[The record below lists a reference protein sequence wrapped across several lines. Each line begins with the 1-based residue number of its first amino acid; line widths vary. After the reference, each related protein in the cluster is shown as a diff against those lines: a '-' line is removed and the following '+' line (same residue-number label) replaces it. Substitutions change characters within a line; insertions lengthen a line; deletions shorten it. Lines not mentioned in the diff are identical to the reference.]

1 MTRIGSRGGDRRDAP
16 AYCQCVAERPRQG
29 HRGRVSR
36 PSQVVFLGFV
46 AAALCGTG
54 LLMLPVSDAAP
65 GSASFTDALFTAVSA
80 LCVTGLSVVET
91 HVYWSTFGH
100 VVILALI
107 QIGGLGVMTFASI
120 VGLAVI
126 GRFTFR
132 SRLQAIAEN
141 RSQEL
146 DGTPKVVAGV
156 VKISLGTEAV
166 IALVLALRFWLGYG
180 KEPGEALWL
189 AAFHAVSAFNNAG
202 FSLFEGNL
210 EAYASDPLICL
221 PVAAA
226 VIIGGLGF
234 PVLVQ
239 LRRAWRKPLRW
250 SINTRLVVWGT
261 LILLPAGSVFIAAC
275 EWNNPDTF
283 GGMSGPERVL
293 AAFFMSVQTRTAGF
307 SSIDVSQMEPLSWL
321 GMDVLMFIGA
331 GPAGTGGGIK
341 VTTFAVLVFVV
352 VAEARGNP
360 EVSALGKALPAYTA
374 RQALVVVLVAAGLI
388 AVSTAALMAL
398 TDYSMDRLLFE
409 TVSAF
414 GTVGLSA
421 GVSSALP
428 VAGELILVVLM
439 FTGRLGPILLA
450 SALALQERRLKYRL
464 PEERPI
470 IG

>member
-1 MTRIGSRGGDRRDAP
+1 
-16 AYCQCVAERPRQG
+16 
-29 HRGRVSR
+29 
-36 PSQVVFLGFV
+36 
-46 AAALCGTG
+46 
-54 LLMLPVSDAAP
+54 MLPVSDAGP
-65 GSASFTDALFTAVSA
+65 GSASFTDALFTSVSA

-100 VVILALI
+100 VVILVLI
-107 QIGGLGVMTFASI
+107 QVGGLGVMTFASI

-126 GRFTFR
+126 GRFRFR

-141 RSQEL
+141 RSQDL
-146 DGTPKVVAGV
+146 NGTPGVISGV
-156 VKISLGTEAV
+156 VRISLVTEAAV
-166 IALVLALRFWLGYG
+166 ALVLTLRFWLGYG

-189 AAFHAVSAFNNAG
+189 GVFHAVSAFNNAG
-202 FSLFEGNL
+202 FSLFPHNFEG
-210 EAYASDPLICL
+210 YVSDPLVCL

-239 LRRAWRKPLRW
+239 LRRAWRKPLHW
-250 SINTRLVVWGT
+250 TINTRLVLWGT
-261 LILLPAGSVFIAAC
+261 VILLPAGTLFIALC
-275 EWNNPDTF
+275 EWSNPQTL
-283 GGMSGPERVL
+283 GALSGPERVL

-307 SSIDVSQMEPLSWL
+307 SSIDVSQMDPLSWL
-321 GMDVLMFIGA
+321 GMDALMFIGA
-331 GPAGTGGGIK
+331 APAGTGGGIK
-341 VTTFAVLVFVV
+341 VTTFAVLVFA
-352 VAEARGNP
+352 VAAESRGDA
-360 EVSALGKALPAYTA
+360 EVTALGKALPAYVA

-450 SALALQERRLKYRL
+450 SALALQERRRKYRL

>member
-1 MTRIGSRGGDRRDAP
+1 
-16 AYCQCVAERPRQG
+16 
-29 HRGRVSR
+29 
-36 PSQVVFLGFV
+36 
-46 AAALCGTG
+46 
-54 LLMLPVSDAAP
+54 MLPASDAVA

-91 HVYWSTFGH
+91 HIYWSTFGH
-100 VVILALI
+100 VVILVLI
-107 QIGGLGVMTFASI
+107 QIGGLGVMTFASL

-126 GRFTFR
+126 GRFSFR

-141 RSQEL
+141 RSQDL
-146 DGTPKVVAGV
+146 NGTPRVIAGV
-156 VKISLGTEAV
+156 VRISLATEALV
-166 IALVLALRFWLGYG
+166 ALALALRFWLGYG
-180 KEPGEALWL
+180 KDPGEALWL
-189 AAFHAVSAFNNAG
+189 GVFHAVSAFNNAG
-202 FSLFEGNL
+202 FSLFPRNFED
-210 EAYASDPLICL
+210 YATDPLICL
-221 PVAAA
+221 PLAAA

-234 PVLVQ
+234 PVLIQ

-250 SINTRLVVWGT
+250 SVNTRLVLWGT
-261 LILLPAGSVFIAAC
+261 LILLPAGTVFIALC
-275 EWNNPDTF
+275 EWNNPQTL
-283 GGMSGPERVL
+283 GALSGPERFL

-307 SSIDVSQMEPLSWL
+307 SSLDVSQMDPLSWL
-321 GMDVLMFIGA
+321 GMDVLMFVGA
-331 GPAGTGGGIK
+331 APAGTGGGIK
-341 VTTFAVLVFVV
+341 VTTFAVLFFAV

-360 EVSALGKALPAYTA
+360 EVTALGKTLPAYTA

-388 AVSTAALMAL
+388 VSATAALMAL
-398 TDYSMDRLLFE
+398 TDYAMDRLLFE

-414 GTVGLSA
+414 GTVGLST

-439 FTGRLGPILLA
+439 FTGGLGPILLA

>member
-1 MTRIGSRGGDRRDAP
+1 
-16 AYCQCVAERPRQG
+16 
-29 HRGRVSR
+29 
-36 PSQVVFLGFV
+36 
-46 AAALCGTG
+46 
-54 LLMLPVSDAAP
+54 MLPASDAVA

-91 HVYWSTFGH
+91 HIYWSTFGH
-100 VVILALI
+100 VVILVLI
-107 QIGGLGVMTFASI
+107 QIGGLGVMTFASL

-126 GRFTFR
+126 GRFSFR

-141 RSQEL
+141 RSQDL
-146 DGTPKVVAGV
+146 NGTPRVIAGV
-156 VKISLGTEAV
+156 VRISLATEALV
-166 IALVLALRFWLGYG
+166 ALALALRFWLGYG
-180 KEPGEALWL
+180 KDPGEALWL
-189 AAFHAVSAFNNAG
+189 GVFHAVSAFNNAG
-202 FSLFEGNL
+202 FSLFPRNFED
-210 EAYASDPLICL
+210 YATDPLICL
-221 PVAAA
+221 PLAAA

-234 PVLVQ
+234 PVLIQ

-250 SINTRLVVWGT
+250 SVNTRLVLWGT
-261 LILLPAGSVFIAAC
+261 LILLPAGTVFIALC
-275 EWNNPDTF
+275 EWSNPQTL
-283 GGMSGPERVL
+283 GALSGPERIL

-307 SSIDVSQMEPLSWL
+307 SSLDVSQMDPLSWL
-321 GMDVLMFIGA
+321 GMDVLMFVGA
-331 GPAGTGGGIK
+331 APAGTGGGIK
-341 VTTFAVLVFVV
+341 VTTFAVLFFAV

-360 EVSALGKALPAYTA
+360 EVTALGKTLPAYTA

-388 AVSTAALMAL
+388 VSATAALMAL
-398 TDYSMDRLLFE
+398 TDYAMDRLLFE

-414 GTVGLSA
+414 GTVGLST

>member
-1 MTRIGSRGGDRRDAP
+1 
-16 AYCQCVAERPRQG
+16 
-29 HRGRVSR
+29 
-36 PSQVVFLGFV
+36 
-46 AAALCGTG
+46 
-54 LLMLPVSDAAP
+54 MLPVSDSVA

-91 HVYWSTFGH
+91 HVYWSTFGQ

-126 GRFTFR
+126 GRFSFR

-141 RSQEL
+141 RSQDL
-146 DGTPKVVAGV
+146 ARTPRVISGV
-156 VKISLGTEAV
+156 VRISLITEAV
-166 IALVLALRFWLGYG
+166 TALALALRFWLGYG
-180 KEPGEALWL
+180 MDPGEAVWL
-189 AAFHAVSAFNNAG
+189 GVFHAVSAFNNAG
-202 FSLFEGNL
+202 FSLFPRNL
-210 EAYASDPLICL
+210 EGFASDPLVCI

-239 LRRAWRKPLRW
+239 LRPAWRKPVHW
-250 SINTRLVVWGT
+250 SINTRLVLWGT
-261 LILLPAGSVFIAAC
+261 LILLPAGAVFIALC
-275 EWNNPDTF
+275 EWNNPQTL
-283 GGMSGPERVL
+283 GPLSMPERVL

-307 SSIDVSQMEPLSWL
+307 SSIDVSQMDPLSWL
-321 GMDVLMFIGA
+321 GMDVLMFVGA

-341 VTTFAVLVFVV
+341 VTTFAVLVFAV
-352 VAEARGNP
+352 VAESRGNQ
-360 EVSALGKALPAYTA
+360 EVTALGKSLPAYTA
-374 RQALVVVLVAAGLI
+374 RQALVVVLVAGGVI
-388 AVSTAALMAL
+388 ALSTAALMAM
-398 TDYSMDRLLFE
+398 TDYPMDRLLFE

-421 GVSSALP
+421 GVSLALP

-439 FTGRLGPILLA
+439 FTGRLGPLLLA
-450 SALALQERRLKYRL
+450 AALALQERRLKYRL

>member
-1 MTRIGSRGGDRRDAP
+1 
-16 AYCQCVAERPRQG
+16 
-29 HRGRVSR
+29 
-36 PSQVVFLGFV
+36 
-46 AAALCGTG
+46 
-54 LLMLPVSDAAP
+54 MLPASDADP

-107 QIGGLGVMTFASI
+107 QIGGLGVMTFASL

-126 GRFTFR
+126 GRFSFR
-132 SRLQAIAEN
+132 SRLLAIAEN
-141 RSQEL
+141 RSQDL
-146 DGTPKVVAGV
+146 NGTPRVIAGV
-156 VKISLGTEAV
+156 VRISLVTEAV

-180 KEPGEALWL
+180 KDPGEALWL
-189 AAFHAVSAFNNAG
+189 GVFHAVSAFNNAG
-202 FSLFEGNL
+202 FSLFPRNFED
-210 EAYASDPLICL
+210 YASDPLVCL
-221 PVAAA
+221 PLAAA

-239 LRRAWRKPLRW
+239 LRRAWGKPLRW
-250 SINTRLVVWGT
+250 SVNTRLVLWGT
-261 LILLPAGSVFIAAC
+261 LILLPAGTVFIALC
-275 EWNNPDTF
+275 EWNNPQTL
-283 GGMSGPERVL
+283 GALSGPERLL

-307 SSIDVSQMEPLSWL
+307 SSIDVSQMDPLSWL

-331 GPAGTGGGIK
+331 APAGTGGGIK
-341 VTTFAVLVFVV
+341 VTTFAVLVFAV

-360 EVSALGKALPAYTA
+360 EVTALGKTLPAYTA

-388 AVSTAALMAL
+388 VAATAALMAM
-398 TDYSMDRLLFE
+398 TDYPMDRLLFE

-414 GTVGLSA
+414 GTVGLSS

>member
-1 MTRIGSRGGDRRDAP
+1 MP
-16 AYCQCVAERPRQG
+16 ERTGPGR
-29 HRGRVSR
+29 RGRVSR

-54 LLMLPVSDAAP
+54 LLMLPASDAVA

-91 HVYWSTFGH
+91 HIYWSTFGH
-100 VVILALI
+100 VVILVLI
-107 QIGGLGVMTFASI
+107 QIGGLGVMTFASL

-126 GRFTFR
+126 GRFSFR

-141 RSQEL
+141 RSQDL
-146 DGTPKVVAGV
+146 NGTPRVIAGV
-156 VKISLGTEAV
+156 VRISLATEAMV
-166 IALVLALRFWLGYG
+166 ALALALRFWLGYG
-180 KEPGEALWL
+180 KDPGEALWL
-189 AAFHAVSAFNNAG
+189 GVFHAVSAFNNAG
-202 FSLFEGNL
+202 FSLFPRNFED
-210 EAYASDPLICL
+210 YASDPLICL
-221 PVAAA
+221 PLAAA

-234 PVLVQ
+234 PVLIQ
-239 LRRAWRKPLRW
+239 LRRAWGKPLRW
-250 SINTRLVVWGT
+250 SVNTRLVLWGT
-261 LILLPAGSVFIAAC
+261 LILLPAGTVFIALC
-275 EWNNPDTF
+275 EWSNPQTL
-283 GGMSGPERVL
+283 GALSGPERIL

-307 SSIDVSQMEPLSWL
+307 SSLDVSQMDPLSWL
-321 GMDVLMFIGA
+321 GMDVLMFVGA
-331 GPAGTGGGIK
+331 APAGTGGGIK
-341 VTTFAVLVFVV
+341 VTTFAVLFFAV

-360 EVSALGKALPAYTA
+360 EVTALGKTLPAYTA

-388 AVSTAALMAL
+388 VSATAALMAM
-398 TDYSMDRLLFE
+398 TDYPMDRLLFE

-414 GTVGLSA
+414 GTVGLST

>member
-1 MTRIGSRGGDRRDAP
+1 
-16 AYCQCVAERPRQG
+16 
-29 HRGRVSR
+29 
-36 PSQVVFLGFV
+36 
-46 AAALCGTG
+46 
-54 LLMLPVSDAAP
+54 MLPVSDSVA

-91 HVYWSTFGH
+91 HVYWSTFGQ

-126 GRFTFR
+126 GRFSFR

-141 RSQEL
+141 RSQDL
-146 DGTPKVVAGV
+146 ARTPRVISGV
-156 VKISLGTEAV
+156 VRISLITEAV
-166 IALVLALRFWLGYG
+166 TALALALRFWLGYG
-180 KEPGEALWL
+180 MDPGEAVWL
-189 AAFHAVSAFNNAG
+189 GVFHAVSAFNNAG
-202 FSLFEGNL
+202 FSLFPRNL
-210 EAYASDPLICL
+210 EGFASDPLVCI

-239 LRRAWRKPLRW
+239 LRRAWRKPVHW
-250 SINTRLVVWGT
+250 SINTRLVLWGT
-261 LILLPAGSVFIAAC
+261 LILLPAGAVFIALC
-275 EWNNPDTF
+275 EWNNPQSL
-283 GGMSGPERVL
+283 GPLSMPERVL

-307 SSIDVSQMEPLSWL
+307 SSIDVSQMDPLSWL
-321 GMDVLMFIGA
+321 GMDVLMFVGA

-341 VTTFAVLVFVV
+341 VTTFAVLVFAV
-352 VAEARGNP
+352 VAESRGNQ
-360 EVSALGKALPAYTA
+360 EVTALGKSLPAYTA
-374 RQALVVVLVAAGLI
+374 RQALVVVLVAGGVI
-388 AVSTAALMAL
+388 ALSTAALMAM
-398 TDYSMDRLLFE
+398 TDYPMDRLLFE

-439 FTGRLGPILLA
+439 FTGRLGPLLLA
-450 SALALQERRLKYRL
+450 AALALQERRLKYRL

>member
-1 MTRIGSRGGDRRDAP
+1 MP
-16 AYCQCVAERPRQG
+16 ERAGPGR
-29 HRGRVSR
+29 RGRVSR

-54 LLMLPVSDAAP
+54 LLMLPASDAVP

-100 VVILALI
+100 VVILVLI
-107 QIGGLGVMTFASI
+107 QIGGLGVMAFASL
-120 VGLAVI
+120 VGLAVV
-126 GRFTFR
+126 GRFSFR

-141 RSQEL
+141 RSQDL
-146 DGTPKVVAGV
+146 NGTPRVISGV
-156 VKISLGTEAV
+156 VRISLTTEAV
-166 IALVLALRFWLGYG
+166 IALVLALRFCLGYG

-189 AAFHAVSAFNNAG
+189 GVFHAVSAFNNAG
-202 FSLFEGNL
+202 FSLFPRNFEG
-210 EAYASDPLICL
+210 YASDPLICL

-239 LRRAWRKPLRW
+239 LRRAWRKPLYW
-250 SINTRLVVWGT
+250 SINTRLVLWGT
-261 LILLPAGSVFIAAC
+261 LLLLPAGTVFIALC
-275 EWNNPDTF
+275 EWGNPQTL
-283 GGMSGPERVL
+283 GPLSWPERLL

-307 SSIDVSQMEPLSWL
+307 SSVDVAQMDPLSWL
-321 GMDVLMFIGA
+321 GMDVLMFVGA
-331 GPAGTGGGIK
+331 APAGTGGGIK
-341 VTTFAVLVFVV
+341 VTTFAVLVFAV

-360 EVSALGKALPAYTA
+360 EVTALGKALPAYTA

-388 AVSTAALMAL
+388 AASTAALMAM

-409 TVSAF
+409 TISAF
-414 GTVGLSA
+414 GTVGLSS
-421 GVSSALP
+421 GVSAALP

-450 SALALQERRLKYRL
+450 SALALQERRLRYKL

>member
-1 MTRIGSRGGDRRDAP
+1 
-16 AYCQCVAERPRQG
+16 
-29 HRGRVSR
+29 
-36 PSQVVFLGFV
+36 
-46 AAALCGTG
+46 
-54 LLMLPVSDAAP
+54 MLPVSDAGP
-65 GSASFTDALFTAVSA
+65 GSASFTDALFTSVSA

-100 VVILALI
+100 VVILVLI
-107 QIGGLGVMTFASI
+107 QVGGLGVMTFASI

-126 GRFTFR
+126 GRFRFR

-141 RSQEL
+141 RSQDL
-146 DGTPKVVAGV
+146 NGTPGVISGV
-156 VKISLGTEAV
+156 VRISLVTEAAV
-166 IALVLALRFWLGYG
+166 ALVLTLRFWLGYG

-189 AAFHAVSAFNNAG
+189 GVFHAVSAFNNAG
-202 FSLFEGNL
+202 FSLFPHNFEG
-210 EAYASDPLICL
+210 YVSDPLVCL

-239 LRRAWRKPLRW
+239 LRRAWRKPLHW
-250 SINTRLVVWGT
+250 TINTRLVLWGT
-261 LILLPAGSVFIAAC
+261 VILLPAGTLFIALC
-275 EWNNPDTF
+275 EWNNPQTL
-283 GGMSGPERVL
+283 GALSGPERVL

-307 SSIDVSQMEPLSWL
+307 SSIDVSQMDPLSWL
-321 GMDVLMFIGA
+321 GMDALMFIGA
-331 GPAGTGGGIK
+331 APAGTGGGIK
-341 VTTFAVLVFVV
+341 VTTFAVLVFA
-352 VAEARGNP
+352 VAAESRGDA
-360 EVSALGKALPAYTA
+360 EVTALGKALPAYVA

-450 SALALQERRLKYRL
+450 SALALQERRRKYRL

>member
-1 MTRIGSRGGDRRDAP
+1 
-16 AYCQCVAERPRQG
+16 
-29 HRGRVSR
+29 
-36 PSQVVFLGFV
+36 
-46 AAALCGTG
+46 
-54 LLMLPVSDAAP
+54 MLPASDAVA

-91 HVYWSTFGH
+91 HIYWSTFGH
-100 VVILALI
+100 VVILVLI
-107 QIGGLGVMTFASI
+107 QIGGLGVMTFASL

-126 GRFTFR
+126 GRFSFR

-141 RSQEL
+141 RSQDL
-146 DGTPKVVAGV
+146 NGTPRVIAGV
-156 VKISLGTEAV
+156 VRISLATEAMV
-166 IALVLALRFWLGYG
+166 ALALALRFWLGYG
-180 KEPGEALWL
+180 KDPGEALWL
-189 AAFHAVSAFNNAG
+189 GVFHAVSAFNNAG
-202 FSLFEGNL
+202 FSLFPRNFED
-210 EAYASDPLICL
+210 YASDPLICL
-221 PVAAA
+221 PLAAA

-234 PVLVQ
+234 PVLIQ
-239 LRRAWRKPLRW
+239 LRRAWGKPLRW
-250 SINTRLVVWGT
+250 SVNTRLVLWGT
-261 LILLPAGSVFIAAC
+261 LILLPAGTVFIALC
-275 EWNNPDTF
+275 EWSNPQTL
-283 GGMSGPERVL
+283 GALSGPERIL

-307 SSIDVSQMEPLSWL
+307 SSLDVSQMDPLSWL
-321 GMDVLMFIGA
+321 GMDVLMFVGA
-331 GPAGTGGGIK
+331 APAGTGGGIK
-341 VTTFAVLVFVV
+341 VTTFAVLFFAV

-360 EVSALGKALPAYTA
+360 EVTALGKTLPAYTA

-388 AVSTAALMAL
+388 VSATAALMAM
-398 TDYSMDRLLFE
+398 TDYPMDRLLFE

-414 GTVGLSA
+414 GTVGLST

>member
-1 MTRIGSRGGDRRDAP
+1 MP
-16 AYCQCVAERPRQG
+16 ERAGPGR
-29 HRGRVSR
+29 RGRVSR

-54 LLMLPVSDAAP
+54 LLMLPVSDSVA
-65 GSASFTDALFTAVSA
+65 GSASSTDALFTAVSA

-91 HVYWSTFGH
+91 HVYWSTFGQ

-126 GRFTFR
+126 GRFSFR

-141 RSQEL
+141 RSQDL
-146 DGTPKVVAGV
+146 ARTPRVISGV
-156 VKISLGTEAV
+156 VRISLITEAV
-166 IALVLALRFWLGYG
+166 TALALALRFWLGYG
-180 KEPGEALWL
+180 MDPGEAVWL
-189 AAFHAVSAFNNAG
+189 GVFHAVSAFNNAG
-202 FSLFEGNL
+202 FSLFPRNL
-210 EAYASDPLICL
+210 EGFASDPLVCI

-239 LRRAWRKPLRW
+239 LRRAWRKPVHW
-250 SINTRLVVWGT
+250 SINTRLVLWGT
-261 LILLPAGSVFIAAC
+261 LRLLPAGAVFIALC
-275 EWNNPDTF
+275 EWNNPQSL
-283 GGMSGPERVL
+283 GPLSMPERVL

-307 SSIDVSQMEPLSWL
+307 SSIDVSQMDPLSWL
-321 GMDVLMFIGA
+321 GMDVLMFVGA

-341 VTTFAVLVFVV
+341 VTTFAVLVFAV
-352 VAEARGNP
+352 VAESRGNQ
-360 EVSALGKALPAYTA
+360 EVTALGKSLPAYTA
-374 RQALVVVLVAAGLI
+374 RQALVVVLVAGGVI
-388 AVSTAALMAL
+388 ALSTAALMAM
-398 TDYSMDRLLFE
+398 TDYPMDRLLFE

-439 FTGRLGPILLA
+439 FTGRLGPLLLA
-450 SALALQERRLKYRL
+450 AALALQERRLKYRL

>member
-1 MTRIGSRGGDRRDAP
+1 M
-16 AYCQCVAERPRQG
+16 
-29 HRGRVSR
+29 
-36 PSQVVFLGFV
+36 VFLGFV

-54 LLMLPVSDAAP
+54 LLMLPASDAVP

-91 HVYWSTFGH
+91 HVYWSTFGQ

-107 QIGGLGVMTFASI
+107 QVGGLGVMTFASI

-126 GRFTFR
+126 GRFSFR
-132 SRLQAIAEN
+132 SRLQAVAEN
-141 RSQEL
+141 RSQDL
-146 DGTPKVVAGV
+146 DSTPRVIGGV
-156 VKISLGTEAV
+156 VRISLATEAV
-166 IALVLALRFWLGYG
+166 TALLLALRFWLGYG
-180 KEPGEALWL
+180 KDPGEAIWL
-189 AAFHAVSAFNNAG
+189 GVFHAVSAFNNAG
-202 FSLFEGNL
+202 FSLFPRNL
-210 EAYASDPLICL
+210 EGFATDPLVCL

-239 LRRAWRKPLRW
+239 LRRAWGKPLRW
-250 SINTRLVVWGT
+250 TINTRLVLWGT
-261 LILLPAGSVFIAAC
+261 VILLPAGTVFIALC
-275 EWNNPDTF
+275 EWNNPQTF
-283 GGMSGPERVL
+283 GALSGPERFL

-307 SSIDVSQMEPLSWL
+307 SSVDVAQMDPLSWL

-331 GPAGTGGGIK
+331 APAGTGGGIK
-341 VTTFAVLVFVV
+341 VTTFAVLVFAV
-352 VAEARGNP
+352 VAEARGN
-360 EVSALGKALPAYTA
+360 EQVTALGKALPAYAA

-388 AVSTAALMAL
+388 AVSTGALMAMS
-398 TDYSMDRLLFE
+398 DYSMDRLLFE

-450 SALALQERRLKYRL
+450 SALVLRERRLKYKL

>member
-1 MTRIGSRGGDRRDAP
+1 
-16 AYCQCVAERPRQG
+16 
-29 HRGRVSR
+29 
-36 PSQVVFLGFV
+36 
-46 AAALCGTG
+46 
-54 LLMLPVSDAAP
+54 MLPASDAVA

-91 HVYWSTFGH
+91 HIYWSTFGH
-100 VVILALI
+100 VVILVLI
-107 QIGGLGVMTFASI
+107 QIGGLGVMTFASL

-126 GRFTFR
+126 GRFSFR

-141 RSQEL
+141 RSQDL
-146 DGTPKVVAGV
+146 NGTPRVIAGV
-156 VKISLGTEAV
+156 VRISLATEAMV
-166 IALVLALRFWLGYG
+166 ALALALRFWLGYG
-180 KEPGEALWL
+180 KDPGEALWL
-189 AAFHAVSAFNNAG
+189 GVFHAVSAFNNAG
-202 FSLFEGNL
+202 FSLFPRNFED
-210 EAYASDPLICL
+210 YASDPLVCL
-221 PVAAA
+221 PLAAA

-234 PVLVQ
+234 PVLIQ
-239 LRRAWRKPLRW
+239 LRRAWGKPLRW
-250 SINTRLVVWGT
+250 SVNTRLVLWGT
-261 LILLPAGSVFIAAC
+261 LILLPAGTVFIALC
-275 EWNNPDTF
+275 EWSNPQTL
-283 GGMSGPERVL
+283 GALSGPERIL

-307 SSIDVSQMEPLSWL
+307 SSLDVSQMDPLSWL
-321 GMDVLMFIGA
+321 GMDVLMFVGA
-331 GPAGTGGGIK
+331 APAGTGGGIK
-341 VTTFAVLVFVV
+341 VTTFAVLFFAV

-360 EVSALGKALPAYTA
+360 EVTALGKTLPAYTA

-388 AVSTAALMAL
+388 VSATAALMAM
-398 TDYSMDRLLFE
+398 TDYPMDRLLFE

-414 GTVGLSA
+414 GTVGLST

>member
-1 MTRIGSRGGDRRDAP
+1 MP
-16 AYCQCVAERPRQG
+16 ERAGPGR
-29 HRGRVSR
+29 RGRVSR

-54 LLMLPVSDAAP
+54 LLMLPVSDSVA

-91 HVYWSTFGH
+91 HVYWSTFGQ

-126 GRFTFR
+126 GRFSFR

-141 RSQEL
+141 RSQDL
-146 DGTPKVVAGV
+146 ARTPRVISGV
-156 VKISLGTEAV
+156 VRISLITEAV
-166 IALVLALRFWLGYG
+166 TALALALRFWLGYG
-180 KEPGEALWL
+180 MDPGEAVWL
-189 AAFHAVSAFNNAG
+189 GVFHAVSAFNNAG
-202 FSLFEGNL
+202 FSLFPRNL
-210 EAYASDPLICL
+210 EGFASDPLVCI

-239 LRRAWRKPLRW
+239 LRRAWRKPVHW
-250 SINTRLVVWGT
+250 SINTRLVLWGT
-261 LILLPAGSVFIAAC
+261 LILLPAGAVFIALC
-275 EWNNPDTF
+275 EWNNPQSL
-283 GGMSGPERVL
+283 GPLSMPERVL

-307 SSIDVSQMEPLSWL
+307 SSIDVSQMDPLSWL
-321 GMDVLMFIGA
+321 GMDVLMFVGA

-341 VTTFAVLVFVV
+341 VTTFAVLVFAV
-352 VAEARGNP
+352 VAESRGNQ
-360 EVSALGKALPAYTA
+360 EVTALGKSLPAYTA
-374 RQALVVVLVAAGLI
+374 RQALVVVLVAGGVI
-388 AVSTAALMAL
+388 ALSTAALMAM
-398 TDYSMDRLLFE
+398 TDYPMDRLLFE

-439 FTGRLGPILLA
+439 FTGRLGPLLLA
-450 SALALQERRLKYRL
+450 AALALQERRLKYRL